1 MLRRAIAGPRVWAP
15 PRRALSSGAVV
26 DEVTAWSRAME
37 AKYGAGTYKLFRPL
51 YKDLADEMRREALT
65 KPPPPMD
72 GWVARHDEAENLAV
86 FSRAGDEG
94 ARTGRVVAYC
104 PIVMGNP
111 PKLNDLL
118 HAVDWFPVEALVE
131 RNGVVLHFSVAASEG
146 GMHMRNVRASRRST
160 RHGRGGGMGR
170 DGAYGGAAPRGHKR
184 RTRLQLAG
192 VAPRPRPHLRVSR
205 PPYRAQRPTLLH
217 LRRPDR
223 ARTGRRVVLVVE
235 GVELHEPVKGPAS
248 EPPPVGE
255 EAHGVDRTKVAPHLP
270 QLLL

>member
-72 GWVARHDEAENLAV
+72 GWGVRHDEAENLAV

-118 HAVDWFPVEALVE
+118 HDVDWFQVEALVE
-131 RNGVVLHFSVAASEG
+131 REGVVLHFSVAASEG
-146 GMHMRNVRASRRST
+146 GMHMRNVRAYRLSDGGEHLLST
-160 RHGRGGGMGR
+160 ADDAAWVPHHLYYDGPCLWHLELDVQNELYDVMQDHGVTLDWVWWGAEWTYYLEHVAYVRWSVGLLEELIPSERRGGEEDFVTAEER
-170 DGAYGGAAPRGHKR
+170 EALDAPVEEW
-184 RTRLQLAG
+184 LQ
-192 VAPRPRPHLRVSR
+192 
-205 PPYRAQRPTLLH
+205 
-217 LRRPDR
+217 
-223 ARTGRRVVLVVE
+223 
-235 GVELHEPVKGPAS
+235 
-248 EPPPVGE
+248 
-255 EAHGVDRTKVAPHLP
+255 AHYV
-270 QLLL
+270 